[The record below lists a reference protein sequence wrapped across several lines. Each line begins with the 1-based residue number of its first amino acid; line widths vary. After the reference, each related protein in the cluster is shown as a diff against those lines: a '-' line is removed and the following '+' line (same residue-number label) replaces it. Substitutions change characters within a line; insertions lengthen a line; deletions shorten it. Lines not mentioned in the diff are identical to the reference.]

1 METPNIE
8 PTNVETPNTETSN
21 AVNPNMKTCKH
32 CGHIVAKNAK
42 TCPSCGGKLK
52 KNLGCLIGCSVSVG
66 ILLILILV
74 LFTMCSINQKP
85 AETQTASFNTNVTTG
100 DFEINVDRDILT
112 ATQLNGDNDQYKE
125 FLTTDMTNYGNDVLC
140 DVTLVAKDGYTLAVV
155 DYTIKNIGQDSIKYD
170 DEVTLDYNNGY
181 TYDVAEHYWTIGD
194 NDSWHLF
201 TSVDINPLTTLQCK
215 AEFYVPTEVFD
226 NKTAP
231 LKLTVANCEYTIR

>member
-8 PTNVETPNTETSN
+8 PTNVETPNT
-21 AVNPNMKTCKH
+21 VNQNMRTCKH

-52 KNLGCLIGCSVSVG
+52 KNLGCLIGCLVPLG

-74 LFTMCSINQKP
+74 LFTMCSVNSDKTNSDKTQP
-85 AETQTASFNTNVTTG
+85 ANFNTNVVSD
-100 DFEINVDRDILT
+100 DFEINVDKDILT
-112 ATQLNGDNDQYKE
+112 ATQLNGDNDQYEE
-125 FLTTDMTNYGNDVLC
+125 FLTTDMTNYGDDVLC

-155 DYTIKNIGQDSIKYD
+155 EYTIKNIGQDSVRYD
-170 DEVTLDYNNGY
+170 DKVTLDYNNGY
-181 TYDVAEHYWTIGD
+181 TYEVAEHYWTIGN

-231 LKLTVANCEYTIR
+231 LKLTIANCEYTIR